1 MSPSRRALLS
11 AAAAAAIPL
20 AGCNTT
26 TSSTDSSRAND
37 RLDSVG
43 ANTEMP
49 PYAYLRH
56 DESLELAWV
65 DGDDDERAS
74 ERRVR
79 PLVIDSAERA
89 DTVQYADVDGADAV
103 REFVAATAFDEGSVF
118 VDQRSVE
125 ACYRLEICGVRWSE
139 TDVDLAYSRVA
150 LPYDVP
156 CEADAEAMEARF
168 LRLPDPL
175 DHDSVSSVASG
186 TDTGGCPERHRPVA
200 GSETPGPTRD
210 DGTTT
215 DERMQSVATTD
226 ERMQSVATT
235 DERMQSVA
243 STDER
248 VQSVLSSEVRQ
259 R

>member
-1 MSPSRRALLS
+1 
-11 AAAAAAIPL
+11 
-20 AGCNTT
+20 
-26 TSSTDSSRAND
+26 
-37 RLDSVG
+37 
-43 ANTEMP
+43 MP

-79 PLVIDSAERA
+79 PIVIDSAERA

-103 REFVAATAFDEGSVF
+103 REFVAATAFDDASVF

-175 DHDSVSSVASG
+175 DHESMSGVASNI
-186 TDTGGCPERHRPVA
+186 DTGGCPERHQPVA
-200 GSETPGPTRD
+200 GSETPGPTGED
-210 DGTTT
+210 DTT
-215 DERMQSVATTD
+215 
-226 ERMQSVATT
+226 
-235 DERMQSVA
+235 
-243 STDER
+243 TDER
-248 VQSVLSSEVRQ
+248 VQSVGSADERVQSVGSSEVDQ